1 MGPRA
6 EMRDLRSLERRSM
19 YSIFHPLDMN
29 ERLPR
34 ELILEGRRHRWLGI
48 RQLELAGY
56 LYLPLLVLLVVVTA
70 SLGLNPLLAFGVAG
84 LGVLSFFLYVVAAR
98 YRSLNLG

>member
-1 MGPRA
+1 
-6 EMRDLRSLERRSM
+6 M
-19 YSIFHPLDMN
+19 YSIFHPLDVN

-34 ELILEGRRHRWLGI
+34 ELILEGRRHRLIGI

-56 LYLPLLVLLVVVTA
+56 LYIPMLVLLILVMA

-84 LGVLSFFLYVVAAR
+84 LGLLIFFIYSVAAR
-98 YRSLNLG
+98 YR

>member
-1 MGPRA
+1 
-6 EMRDLRSLERRSM
+6 M
-19 YSIFHPLDMN
+19 YSIFHPLDVN

-34 ELILEGRRHRWLGI
+34 ELILEGRRHRLFGI

-70 SLGLNPLLAFGVAG
+70 SLGLNPLLAFGMAG
-84 LGVLSFFLYVVAAR
+84 LGLLSFFIYSVAAR
-98 YRSLNLG
+98 YR

>member
-56 LYLPLLVLLVVVTA
+56 LDLPLLVLLVVVTA
-70 SLGLNPLLAFGVAG
+70 SLCLNPLLAFGVAG
-84 LGVLSFFLYVVAAR
+84 LGLLSVLR
-98 YRSLNLG
+98 YSLAPMFRYLNLE